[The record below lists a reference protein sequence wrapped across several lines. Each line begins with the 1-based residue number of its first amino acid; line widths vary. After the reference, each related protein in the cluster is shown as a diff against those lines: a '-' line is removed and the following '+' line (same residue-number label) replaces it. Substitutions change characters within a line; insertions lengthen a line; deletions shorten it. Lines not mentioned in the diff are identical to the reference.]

1 MTSLPQSRL
10 VVSQRSAAGWENC
23 RSLGFARDDEKEAG
37 RVLWYPLKPKPCLNG
52 APSDLL
58 LVGSFQRECASWLK
72 EV

>member
-37 RVLWYPLKPKPCLNG
+37 RVLWYPTQAKTVLEWG
-52 APSDLL
+52 T
-58 LVGSFQRECASWLK
+58 QRSAAGWELPAGVC
-72 EV
+72 